1 MRYVISALAHYLSGK
16 ITTRH
21 FVYALHKR
29 PPAVI
34 SKGRTWVINP
44 DLLF

>member
-1 MRYVISALAHYLSGK
+1 MRYVISALSHYLSGK